1 MFQGDDF
8 GPKQDQ
14 PCSHST
20 PSPSPPVSF
29 RKRGSR
35 CSSRTRRWG
44 GWLKPT
50 IMRIV
55 VVFPAPFGPKK
66 PKISPAGIRR
76 SKSRTAW
83 KLPNFLF
90 RQSMAIIRYADL
102 QAFDLE
108 AADDL
113 NDVHLLV
120 PVPLDQT
127 NMRGIRWKLIEERVN
142 GNPRP
147 QVHLSPGMVV
157 ELAFLVNNPG
167 LHICRDS
174 HGPGEGSE

>member
-35 CSSRTRRWG
+35 CSSRTRPG
-44 GWLKPT
+44 VGFIKPT

-90 RQSMAIIRYADL
+90 RQSIAIIRSADL
-102 QAFDLE
+102 QDFDLE

-113 NDVHLLV
+113 NDVHLLIQI
-120 PVPLDQT
+120 PRDKAD
-127 NMRGIRWKLIEERVN
+127 MRGIRRNL
-142 GNPRP
+142 
-147 QVHLSPGMVV
+147 
-157 ELAFLVNNPG
+157 
-167 LHICRDS
+167 
-174 HGPGEGSE
+174 